1 MPYEQDILQKM
12 FNDKMSSKRQFSG
25 YSDLE
30 TIRQH
35 YLNQPIT
42 TATKEVL
49 TIIQDVRKTLA
60 YQKQIFLSEEVIW
73 KCYLEMTLKV
83 NKESIDFQKLGGTI
97 MSTWDCFEWGK
108 PIKPKPKFKNK
119 LEEELFIFEEMCLDL
134 KNPKLKPFFYE
145 LSKKY
150 QGSENLVKLNNIK
163 NKYW

>member
-1 MPYEQDILQKM
+1 MSYEQEILQKM
-12 FNDKMSSKRQFSG
+12 MRDKMSSKRQFSD

-42 TATKEVL
+42 VATKEVL
-49 TIIQDVRKTLA
+49 TIVENVRKTLA

-73 KCYLEMTLKV
+73 KCYLELTLKI

-97 MSTWDCFEWGK
+97 IFTWECFEWSK
-108 PIKPKPKFKNK
+108 FIPPKPKFKNK
-119 LEEELFIFEEMCLDL
+119 VEEELFNFEEMCSDL

-150 QGSENLVKLNNIK
+150 QNTDNLRKLNVIK
-163 NKYW
+163 NKFW